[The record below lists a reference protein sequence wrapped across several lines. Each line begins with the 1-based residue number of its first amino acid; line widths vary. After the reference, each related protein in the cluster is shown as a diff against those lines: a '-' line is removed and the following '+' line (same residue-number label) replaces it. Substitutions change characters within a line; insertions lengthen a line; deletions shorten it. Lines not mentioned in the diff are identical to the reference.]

1 MAAIEGKLFGLD
13 VNKEYHHGN
22 VFSEQVDLAYDRIP
36 ILIIL
41 FTIVEDMTP
50 SFNRIIAT

>member
-13 VNKEYHHGN
+13 VNKEYHHRN

>member
-22 VFSEQVDLAYDRIP
+22 VFSEQVDLAYNRIP

-50 SFNRIIAT
+50 SFNRIITT